1 MFEQLKEMIKEVM
14 PEIETDK
21 VTLDSKLVDDL
32 HFDSLAI
39 MMLSINIEDRFNI
52 TFTEQINFVTV
63 GDVIKFVEAQKK

>member
-39 MMLSINIEDRFNI
+39 MMLSINIEDKFNI
-52 TFTEQINFVTV
+52 TFTEQVNFVTV
-63 GDVIKFVEAQKK
+63 GDVIKFIEAQKK

>member
-52 TFTEQINFVTV
+52 TFTEQVNFVTV